1 MSKIVCGIDCEVSDP
16 LLKTA
21 GYSWKYNEGYVLN
34 TALYFEEEDRIE
46 VIAGTHN
53 KNCPFCEE
61 DRILQNRKIMGLLMN
76 PDVILVGAN
85 IIYDL
90 GWLLYEYG
98 LSTYDVQCSFIDVL
112 QAESILDEFGIH
124 TLESVSWK
132 YLKYGKTKDRIEA
145 WVKEHISAKGDF
157 RQHLKDA
164 PWELLEE
171 YVKGDAKNPV
181 KVWRKQLTLLKEQ
194 DLVKRCKL
202 EFDCILPSLQMTM
215 YGLPIDVEQKKKNL
229 AFLTEAIEK
238 LHKEFLDKYK
248 LPNFRVTATRDI
260 ASFCDMRNIP
270 YNHKITLTGMN
281 GAKFR
286 NGEETD
292 RAYNKAKRIVASFC
306 LVKGKPTAYVPKEL
320 AERTADLLTENGFMF
335 NNSPNVDKKFFE
347 SKREAFPEIGL
358 IADWK
363 LAVGIQSKI
372 LGEKYDRFLTK
383 NFNGEDCIKPQFKIT
398 DTVSFRY
405 SSNSPN
411 CIAEDTLLLTPQG
424 YKPLY
429 CLKEGDSIYNGN
441 GDLTVIKHIWYKG
454 KRNCLSLVSAN
465 GAELVCT
472 PEHKQWNGKDWIKA
486 EELNETDIIEKRTD
500 CLSLSKNVDNTSDSR
515 SVKSLPR
522 NCRKGAERRTLSRR
536 ENVSSNTAQGAYCT
550 GIYRPSFCE
559 KVCRRIYF
567 RSTTSL
573 QRFMYQVQGFL
584 KQRKELFKEIS
595 YKRAESRA
603 TQSESSASK
612 VQTKWSFWKTLC
624 KLQRRMFRQERIYNS
639 SYKQPRFSEEK
650 FNAQSSNSSST
661 GDFSRSSAKRISG
674 TPYRPQ
680 SLKQQLGQLGSM
692 YAISSYK
699 VTSTACGVRR
709 VYDIEVES
717 EDHSFIANG
726 FRTKNC
732 QQVPSKGGFTLH
744 DGDKETEISFPK
756 ITRALFKAS
765 KGCVFG
771 KIDYG
776 QIEYRLICNIACGK
790 SGEEVRE
797 QYRKNPHLDFH
808 QYVVDLTGL
817 SRKYAKN
824 MSFGCFSKDSL
835 WLTNTGW
842 VRYNKVTEENVL
854 DCNGL
859 KQKNKN
865 FIFKD
870 KGLKFTLSNGVQF
883 TVNKEHL
890 FFDCEKAERYKCTKK
905 ASEMKVGDRVPVT
918 LLRAEG
924 VSTMSKYHAYLAG
937 LYVGDGCG
945 CKSSVELLA
954 HCENTDYV
962 TQCLAESNFS
972 FSSRKEGKVVRFCV
986 HKEARTFFRAF
997 GTRTGNK
1004 HIIDS
1009 IFRGT
1014 REIRLSFLAGLLDS
1028 DGTVKTDSI
1037 RFMGTNEKL
1046 LHEVALLCS
1055 TLGFDCGFNV
1065 CNRSK
1070 DGKPTEYT
1078 LLVYNT
1084 NGEVIPSVFRKPYF
1098 KQAETDVRGWKLDRQ
1113 GEVLKEKRA
1122 NRKLYKEEPQLY
1134 EYLIRNKRNCFVHN
1148 SFMPS
1153 DCWQRDFLPA
1163 EIVSIEEV
1171 EEADFVYL
1179 NTSSGE
1185 YNAMGIATHNC
1196 AFGMGLPSMAKNF
1209 GWTMEHAEEIA
1220 EAYHSKMPFVAP
1232 TLALVGDVAKE
1243 RGYIKTVYGSHAR
1256 LHDKKKA
1263 YTMLNRYTQGSGGEC
1278 LKCSIVQAYK
1288 EGVWRTLKVANT
1300 VHDELN
1306 MPYLEPTEEK
1316 MIALYRMA
1324 EIMRTSI
1331 PTLRIPLEAEIEL
1344 GDNWASTK
1352 EIKDWIELRENNDSE
1367 WLNASAELKQAVG
1380 ICEKLIKEGR
1390 VQSA

>member
-1 MSKIVCGIDCEVSDP
+1 MAKMIVGLDIETYDP

-21 GYSWKYNEGYVLN
+21 GYSWKYNEGYILN
-34 TALYFEEEDRIE
+34 TALYFEEEDRLE

-61 DRILQNRKIMGLLMN
+61 DRIFQNRKIMGLLMN

-98 LSTYDVQCSFIDVL
+98 LSTYNVLCSFIDVL
-112 QAESILDEFGIH
+112 QAESILDEFGMH
-124 TLESVSWK
+124 SLESVSWK
-132 YLKYGKTKDRIEA
+132 YLKYGKTKDRIED

-292 RAYNKAKRIVASFC
+292 HAYNKAKQIVASFC

-372 LGEKYDRFLTK
+372 LGEKYNRFLTK

-398 DTVSFRY
+398 DTISFRY
-405 SSNSPN
+405 SSNMPN
-411 CIAEDTLLLTPQG
+411 G
-424 YKPLY
+424 
-429 CLKEGDSIYNGN
+429 
-441 GDLTVIKHIWYKG
+441 
-454 KRNCLSLVSAN
+454 
-465 GAELVCT
+465 
-472 PEHKQWNGKDWIKA
+472 
-486 EELNETDIIEKRTD
+486 
-500 CLSLSKNVDNTSDSR
+500 
-515 SVKSLPR
+515 
-522 NCRKGAERRTLSRR
+522 
-536 ENVSSNTAQGAYCT
+536 
-550 GIYRPSFCE
+550 
-559 KVCRRIYF
+559 
-567 RSTTSL
+567 
-573 QRFMYQVQGFL
+573 
-584 KQRKELFKEIS
+584 
-595 YKRAESRA
+595 
-603 TQSESSASK
+603 
-612 VQTKWSFWKTLC
+612 
-624 KLQRRMFRQERIYNS
+624 
-639 SYKQPRFSEEK
+639 
-650 FNAQSSNSSST
+650 
-661 GDFSRSSAKRISG
+661 
-674 TPYRPQ
+674 
-680 SLKQQLGQLGSM
+680 
-692 YAISSYK
+692 
-699 VTSTACGVRR
+699 
-709 VYDIEVES
+709 
-717 EDHSFIANG
+717 
-726 FRTKNC
+726 

-824 MSFGCFSKDSL
+824 MSFG
-835 WLTNTGW
+835 
-842 VRYNKVTEENVL
+842 
-854 DCNGL
+854 
-859 KQKNKN
+859 
-865 FIFKD
+865 
-870 KGLKFTLSNGVQF
+870 
-883 TVNKEHL
+883 
-890 FFDCEKAERYKCTKK
+890 
-905 ASEMKVGDRVPVT
+905 
-918 LLRAEG
+918 
-924 VSTMSKYHAYLAG
+924 VS
-937 LYVGDGCG
+937 
-945 CKSSVELLA
+945 
-954 HCENTDYV
+954 
-962 TQCLAESNFS
+962 
-972 FSSRKEGKVVRFCV
+972 
-986 HKEARTFFRAF
+986 
-997 GTRTGNK
+997 
-1004 HIIDS
+1004 
-1009 IFRGT
+1009 
-1014 REIRLSFLAGLLDS
+1014 
-1028 DGTVKTDSI
+1028 
-1037 RFMGTNEKL
+1037 
-1046 LHEVALLCS
+1046 
-1055 TLGFDCGFNV
+1055 
-1065 CNRSK
+1065 
-1070 DGKPTEYT
+1070 
-1078 LLVYNT
+1078 
-1084 NGEVIPSVFRKPYF
+1084 
-1098 KQAETDVRGWKLDRQ
+1098 
-1113 GEVLKEKRA
+1113 
-1122 NRKLYKEEPQLY
+1122 
-1134 EYLIRNKRNCFVHN
+1134 
-1148 SFMPS
+1148 
-1153 DCWQRDFLPA
+1153 
-1163 EIVSIEEV
+1163 
-1171 EEADFVYL
+1171 
-1179 NTSSGE
+1179 
-1185 YNAMGIATHNC
+1185 
-1196 AFGMGLPSMAKNF
+1196 FGMGLPSMAKNF

-1243 RGYIKTVYGSHAR
+1243 KGYIKTVYGSHAR

-1331 PTLRIPLEAEIEL
+1331 PTLKIPLEASPEL

-1352 EIKDWIELRENNDSE
+1352 EIPAWIESRDNNDE
-1367 WLNASAELKQAVG
+1367 DWQKASDELKKAVN
-1380 ICEKLIKEGR
+1380 ICERLLKEGK
-1390 VQSA
+1390 VSV

>member
-1 MSKIVCGIDCEVSDP
+1 MSKKIIGIDCEVADP

-21 GYSWKYNEGYVLN
+21 GYSWKYNEGYILN
-34 TALYFEEEDRIE
+34 TALYFEEEDRLE

-61 DRILQNRKIMGLLMN
+61 DRIFQNRKIMSLLLS

-98 LSTYDVQCSFIDVL
+98 LSTYNVQCSFIDVL
-112 QAESILDEFGIH
+112 QAESILDEFGMH
-124 TLESVSWK
+124 SLESVSWK
-132 YLKYGKTKDRIEA
+132 YLKYGKTKDRIED

-157 RQHLKDA
+157 RQYLKDA

-270 YNHKITLTGMN
+270 YNHRITLTGMN
-281 GAKFR
+281 GVKFR

-292 RAYNKAKRIVASFC
+292 HAYNKAKQIVASFC

-372 LGEKYDRFLTK
+372 LGEEYDRFLTK

-398 DTVSFRY
+398 DTISFRY
-405 SSNSPN
+405 SSNMPN
-411 CIAEDTLLLTPQG
+411 
-424 YKPLY
+424 
-429 CLKEGDSIYNGN
+429 S
-441 GDLTVIKHIWYKG
+441 
-454 KRNCLSLVSAN
+454 
-465 GAELVCT
+465 
-472 PEHKQWNGKDWIKA
+472 
-486 EELNETDIIEKRTD
+486 
-500 CLSLSKNVDNTSDSR
+500 
-515 SVKSLPR
+515 
-522 NCRKGAERRTLSRR
+522 
-536 ENVSSNTAQGAYCT
+536 
-550 GIYRPSFCE
+550 
-559 KVCRRIYF
+559 
-567 RSTTSL
+567 
-573 QRFMYQVQGFL
+573 
-584 KQRKELFKEIS
+584 
-595 YKRAESRA
+595 
-603 TQSESSASK
+603 
-612 VQTKWSFWKTLC
+612 
-624 KLQRRMFRQERIYNS
+624 
-639 SYKQPRFSEEK
+639 
-650 FNAQSSNSSST
+650 
-661 GDFSRSSAKRISG
+661 
-674 TPYRPQ
+674 
-680 SLKQQLGQLGSM
+680 
-692 YAISSYK
+692 
-699 VTSTACGVRR
+699 
-709 VYDIEVES
+709 
-717 EDHSFIANG
+717 
-726 FRTKNC
+726 

-835 WLTNTGW
+835 WLTDTGW
-842 VRYNKVTEENVL
+842 VTYNNITEENVL
-854 DCNGL
+854 DCNGF
-859 KQKNKN
+859 KQKNKH
-865 FIFKD
+865 FTFKD
-870 KGLKFTLSNGVQF
+870 KGFKFTLSNGVQF

-890 FFDCEKAERYKCTKK
+890 FFDCEKAEKNKYTKK
-905 ASEMKVGDRVPVT
+905 ASEMKVGDRVPIT
-918 LLRAEG
+918 LLHTEG
-924 VSTMSKYHAYLAG
+924 VRTMSKYHAYLAG

-945 CKSSVELLA
+945 CKSSIELLSRY
-954 HCENTDYV
+954 ENADYV
-962 TQCLAESNFS
+962 AQCLAECSFS
-972 FSSRKEGKVVRFCV
+972 FSSRKEYKVVKFCV
-986 HKEARTFFRAF
+986 HKEARTFFQAF
-997 GTRTGNK
+997 GTRNK

-1009 IFRGT
+1009 ILRGT

-1028 DGTVKTDSI
+1028 DGTVRTDSI

-1046 LHEVALLCS
+1046 LREVALLCS
-1055 TLGFDCGFNV
+1055 TLGFDCGFNI

-1070 DGKPTEYT
+1070 DRKPTEYT
-1078 LLVYNT
+1078 LLIYNT
-1084 NGEVIPSVFRKPYF
+1084 NGEDIPSVFRKSYF
-1098 KQAETDVRGWKLDRQ
+1098 MQSKTDVRGWKLDRQ
-1113 GEVLKEKRA
+1113 GEILKEKRL

-1134 EYLIRNKRNCFVHN
+1134 EYLIRDKRNCFVHN
-1148 SFMPS
+1148 SFIPS
-1153 DCWQRDFLPA
+1153 DCWQRDFIPA

-1171 EEADFVYL
+1171 KEADFVYL
-1179 NTSSGE
+1179 NTSNGE

-1331 PTLRIPLEAEIEL
+1331 PTLKIPLEASPEL

-1352 EIKDWIELRENNDSE
+1352 EIPAWIESRDNNDE
-1367 WLNASAELKQAVG
+1367 DWQKASDELKKAVN
-1380 ICEKLIKEGR
+1380 ICERLLKEGK
-1390 VQSA
+1390 VSV

>member
-1 MSKIVCGIDCEVSDP
+1 MAKQIVGLDIETYDP

-21 GYSWKYNEGYVLN
+21 GYSWKYNEGYILN
-34 TALYFEEEDRIE
+34 TALYFEEEDRLE

-61 DRILQNRKIMGLLMN
+61 DRIFQNRKIMGLLMN

-98 LSTYDVQCSFIDVL
+98 LSTYNVQCSFIDVL
-112 QAESILDEFGIH
+112 QAESILDEFGMH
-124 TLESVSWK
+124 SLESVSWK
-132 YLKYGKTKDRIEA
+132 YLKYGKTKDRIED

-157 RQHLKDA
+157 RQRLKDA

-292 RAYNKAKRIVASFC
+292 RAYNKAKQIVASFC

-398 DTVSFRY
+398 DTISFRY
-405 SSNSPN
+405 SSNMPN
-411 CIAEDTLLLTPQG
+411 G
-424 YKPLY
+424 
-429 CLKEGDSIYNGN
+429 
-441 GDLTVIKHIWYKG
+441 
-454 KRNCLSLVSAN
+454 
-465 GAELVCT
+465 
-472 PEHKQWNGKDWIKA
+472 
-486 EELNETDIIEKRTD
+486 
-500 CLSLSKNVDNTSDSR
+500 
-515 SVKSLPR
+515 
-522 NCRKGAERRTLSRR
+522 
-536 ENVSSNTAQGAYCT
+536 
-550 GIYRPSFCE
+550 
-559 KVCRRIYF
+559 
-567 RSTTSL
+567 
-573 QRFMYQVQGFL
+573 
-584 KQRKELFKEIS
+584 
-595 YKRAESRA
+595 
-603 TQSESSASK
+603 
-612 VQTKWSFWKTLC
+612 
-624 KLQRRMFRQERIYNS
+624 
-639 SYKQPRFSEEK
+639 
-650 FNAQSSNSSST
+650 
-661 GDFSRSSAKRISG
+661 
-674 TPYRPQ
+674 
-680 SLKQQLGQLGSM
+680 
-692 YAISSYK
+692 
-699 VTSTACGVRR
+699 
-709 VYDIEVES
+709 
-717 EDHSFIANG
+717 
-726 FRTKNC
+726 

-824 MSFGCFSKDSL
+824 MSFG
-835 WLTNTGW
+835 
-842 VRYNKVTEENVL
+842 
-854 DCNGL
+854 
-859 KQKNKN
+859 
-865 FIFKD
+865 
-870 KGLKFTLSNGVQF
+870 
-883 TVNKEHL
+883 
-890 FFDCEKAERYKCTKK
+890 
-905 ASEMKVGDRVPVT
+905 
-918 LLRAEG
+918 
-924 VSTMSKYHAYLAG
+924 VS
-937 LYVGDGCG
+937 
-945 CKSSVELLA
+945 
-954 HCENTDYV
+954 
-962 TQCLAESNFS
+962 
-972 FSSRKEGKVVRFCV
+972 
-986 HKEARTFFRAF
+986 
-997 GTRTGNK
+997 
-1004 HIIDS
+1004 
-1009 IFRGT
+1009 
-1014 REIRLSFLAGLLDS
+1014 
-1028 DGTVKTDSI
+1028 
-1037 RFMGTNEKL
+1037 
-1046 LHEVALLCS
+1046 
-1055 TLGFDCGFNV
+1055 
-1065 CNRSK
+1065 
-1070 DGKPTEYT
+1070 
-1078 LLVYNT
+1078 
-1084 NGEVIPSVFRKPYF
+1084 
-1098 KQAETDVRGWKLDRQ
+1098 
-1113 GEVLKEKRA
+1113 
-1122 NRKLYKEEPQLY
+1122 
-1134 EYLIRNKRNCFVHN
+1134 
-1148 SFMPS
+1148 
-1153 DCWQRDFLPA
+1153 
-1163 EIVSIEEV
+1163 
-1171 EEADFVYL
+1171 
-1179 NTSSGE
+1179 
-1185 YNAMGIATHNC
+1185 
-1196 AFGMGLPSMAKNF
+1196 FGMGLPSMAKNF

-1331 PTLRIPLEAEIEL
+1331 PTLKIPLEASPEL

-1352 EIKDWIELRENNDSE
+1352 EIPAWIESRDNNDE
-1367 WLNASAELKQAVG
+1367 DWQKASDELKKAVN
-1380 ICEKLIKEGR
+1380 ICEKLLLEKR
-1390 VQSA
+1390 VNI